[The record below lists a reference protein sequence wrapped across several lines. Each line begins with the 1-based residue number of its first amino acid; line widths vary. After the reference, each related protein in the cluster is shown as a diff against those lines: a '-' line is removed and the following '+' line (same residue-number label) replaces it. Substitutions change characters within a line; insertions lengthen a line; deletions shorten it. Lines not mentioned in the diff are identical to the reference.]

1 MDLPKVRTAK
11 QEEKQKVLETATL
24 AFCTDPSS
32 RWLFRHAGDFL
43 KNSPT
48 FFDMYACSESI
59 KKGNT
64 YVTEGL
70 EGISIWL
77 APNSSTDEKAIEN
90 WVEQNLDHEL
100 QDDMTK
106 LFEEIDKYHP
116 KDIPIWYLAILG
128 VDPYHQ
134 RKGLGSVLLKHV
146 TGMLDD
152 EKKVGYLESSNPQ
165 NISLYL
171 RHGFEVMGEI
181 QVGSSPVITPMIRNP
196 Q

>member
-1 MDLPKVRTAK
+1 M
-11 QEEKQKVLETATL
+11 
-24 AFCTDPSS
+24 S
-32 RWLFRHAGDFL
+32 
-43 KNSPT
+43 N
-48 FFDMYACSESI
+48 
-59 KKGNT
+59 
-64 YVTEGL
+64 L

-77 APNSSTDEKAIEN
+77 APNSYTDEKAIEN
-90 WVEQNLDHEL
+90 WIKQNLDHEL

-106 LFEEIDKYHP
+106 LFEETDKYHP

-146 TGMLDD
+146 TRMLDD

-196 Q
+196 H